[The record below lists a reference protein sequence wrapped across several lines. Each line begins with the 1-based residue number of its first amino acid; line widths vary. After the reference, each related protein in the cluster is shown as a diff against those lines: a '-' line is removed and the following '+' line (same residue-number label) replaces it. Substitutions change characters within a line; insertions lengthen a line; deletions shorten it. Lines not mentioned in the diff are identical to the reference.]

1 MCRVLHPQTHPAVDA
16 SDPNRPANKLNVGCP
31 QKTRA
36 GKVTFS
42 CFSKQPRH
50 RNNSM
55 EKITEMP
62 AMQACDE
69 RSTYAIL
76 DTGASRCIIGSHV
89 LSKLL
94 QRLPASVQKS
104 LKERPSQIKFRFGN
118 NQTLT
123 SQKKV
128 LFPFWSQSHERVW
141 LGVEVV
147 EGSTPFLFSKRAFKQ
162 LGGILDTTKDRC
174 TLSRLQKEPSSLTQ
188 MPQVCTSWTCRSFVK
203 NIQMQHACQKVL

>member
-1 MCRVLHPQTHPAVDA
+1 
-16 SDPNRPANKLNVGCP
+16 
-31 QKTRA
+31 
-36 GKVTFS
+36 
-42 CFSKQPRH
+42 
-50 RNNSM
+50 M

-104 LKERPSQIKFRFGN
+104 LKERPQIKFRFGN

-141 LGVEVV
+141 LGVDVI
-147 EGSTPFLFSKRAFKQ
+147 EGSTPFLFQ
-162 LGGILDTTKDRC
+162 TE
-174 TLSRLQKEPSSLTQ
+174 LSSSLAAF
-188 MPQVCTSWTCRSFVK
+188 WTPPKTDAV
-203 NIQMQHACQKVL
+203 